1 MPCAASD
8 TPSFSSIVDVE
19 PPNTITYSSIPK
31 FTLKRPRPRS
41 TIVRIFDK
49 LQEEVESIWKH
60 QYLQKKAAIGIM
72 NHGSNENFQMGV
84 KEKRNC
90 GG

>member
-19 PPNTITYSSIPK
+19 PPNTITYSPIPK

-49 LQEEVESIWKH
+49 LQEEVESIWKY
-60 QYLQKKAAIGIM
+60 QYLQKKSC
-72 NHGSNENFQMGV
+72 HWDCESW
-84 KEKRNC
+84 
-90 GG
+90 

>member
-31 FTLKRPRPRS
+31 FTLKRS
-41 TIVRIFDK
+41 TIERIFDK
-49 LQEEVESIWKH
+49 LQEEVESI
-60 QYLQKKAAIGIM
+60 
-72 NHGSNENFQMGV
+72 
-84 KEKRNC
+84 
-90 GG
+90 